1 MIIIAVSVVSLFKR
15 IGDKMITADE
25 AKCITNT
32 AKNVYGRI
40 IYEAAKNCN
49 NTAYTFLQTDIPRTK
64 LSDHE
69 YYDILVEHTQFLEN
83 LGYKVKSDRVE
94 VDNTYYLKLTI
105 SWE

>member
-1 MIIIAVSVVSLFKR
+1 
-15 IGDKMITADE
+15 MITADE
-25 AKCITNT
+25 ARCITET
-32 AKNVYGRI
+32 AKNDYGRI

-49 NTAYTFLQTDIPRTK
+49 DTAYTFLQTDIPRTK

-69 YYDILVEHTQFLEN
+69 YYDILFEHTQFLES

-94 VDNTYYLKLTI
+94 VGNTYYLKLTI